1 MPTRENTIMYAM
13 YVIGEV
19 ESNWDWTGV
28 YRADPIT
35 IGMMQNYGQRAEICI
50 ERCAAEDPE
59 GYAAFKATA
68 PKLSAAVEQDYGWN
82 WWTGY
87 YVDDAEAAAWQ
98 TWAQR
103 DKNHVGQQKL
113 WVDDATGYIETLTG
127 WGLSED
133 RPQTLI
139 YAMSMYHQSP
149 REAGNVIGACGG
161 SATLDTMHAACMNNG
176 ILGRY
181 KNRYNTVYGRLSD
194 WDGESA
200 PPDFG
205 QVQDVGAGSGGQNT
219 GSTGQP
225 SAAVTRIQLDNGVM
239 TLWGSGI
246 YASGLTCYKSAPN
259 TWLPSISKTGEPNPG
274 TNTGGGSSTGN
285 TALDEMRQWLLDH
298 VGAFAYS
305 QGAGRMSP
313 EESGYTDC
321 SALMWYVYHLVTG
334 ENIGSW
340 TGDQQNYGEIIA
352 EGNGDLPQ
360 DDMQVMDLVFF
371 NWRGYNPSFDH
382 VEAYIGSNQLIGH
395 GGNPHMGPT
404 VKQDANAYARGAHD
418 WRVRRYV

>member
-1 MPTRENTIMYAM
+1 MPTRDNTIMYAM

-50 ERCAAEDPE
+50 ERCAAEDPD
-59 GYAAFKATA
+59 GYATFKAAA
-68 PKLSAAVEQDYGWN
+68 PKLAAAVEQDYGWT

-113 WVDDATGYIETLTG
+113 WVDDATGYIETLTE

-161 SATLDTMHAACMNNG
+161 SATLDTMHATCLNNG

-181 KNRYNTVYGRLSD
+181 RKRYNTVYSRLSD

-205 QVQDVGAGSGGQNT
+205 QVQDVGTGSGGQNT
-219 GSTGQP
+219 SSGGQP
-225 SAAVTRIQLDNGVM
+225 GATITRIQVDNGVI
-239 TLWGSGI
+239 TLWGAGI
-246 YASGLTCYKSAPN
+246 YANGLACYQSAPN
-259 TWLPSISKTGEPNPG
+259 TWLPSVSKTGEPNPG
-274 TNTGGGSSTGN
+274 TSTGGGSSSGN
-285 TALDEMRQWLLDH
+285 AALDEMKQWLLVH

-352 EGNGDLPQ
+352 EGSGDLPQ
-360 DDMQVMDLVFF
+360 DRMRVMDLVFF
-371 NWRGYNPSFDH
+371 NWHEFNSSFDH
-382 VEAYIGSNQLIGH
+382 VEAYIGDNQLIGH

>member
-1 MPTRENTIMYAM
+1 MPTRDNTIMYAM

-50 ERCAAEDPE
+50 ERCAAEDQD
-59 GYAAFKATA
+59 GYAAFKAAA
-68 PKLSAAVEQDYGWN
+68 PKLAAAVEQDYGWN

-87 YVDDAEAAAWQ
+87 YLSDAEADAWQ
-98 TWAQR
+98 AWAQR
-103 DKNHVGQQKL
+103 DKNHIGQQKL
-113 WVDDATGYIETLTG
+113 WIDDATGYIETLTG

-133 RPQTLI
+133 WPRTLI
-139 YAMSMYHQSP
+139 YAMAMYHQSP
-149 REAGNVIGACGG
+149 REAGNVIGVCGG
-161 SATLDTMHAACMNNG
+161 SATLDTVHAACLNNG

-181 KNRYNTVYGRLSD
+181 KNRYNTVYSRLSA

-205 QVQDVGAGSGGQNT
+205 QVSDIGTGSGGQNT

-285 TALDEMRQWLLDH
+285 TALNEMRQWLLDH

-321 SALMWYVYHLVTG
+321 SALMWYVYYLVTG

-352 EGNGDLPQ
+352 EGSGDLPQ
-360 DDMQVMDLVFF
+360 DEMQVMDLVFF

-382 VEAYIGSNQLIGH
+382 VEAYIGDNQLIGH

-404 VKQDANAYARGAHD
+404 VKRDANAYARGAHD

>member
-50 ERCAAEDPE
+50 ERCATEDPE
-59 GYAAFKATA
+59 GYTAFKAAA
-68 PKLSAAVEQDYGWN
+68 PKLAAAVEQDYGWN

-149 REAGNVIGACGG
+149 REAGNVVGACGG
-161 SATLDTMHAACMNNG
+161 SATLGTMHATCLNNG

-181 KNRYNTVYGRLSD
+181 TNRYNTVYSRLSD

-205 QVQDVGAGSGGQNT
+205 QVQDVGTGNGGQNT
-219 GSTGQP
+219 SSGGQP
-225 SAAVTRIQLDNGVM
+225 GAAITRIQVDNGVM
-239 TLWGSGI
+239 TLWGTGI
-246 YASGLTCYKSAPN
+246 YANGLACYQSAPN

-274 TNTGGGSSTGN
+274 TNTGGGSSSGN
-285 TALDEMRQWLLDH
+285 AALDEMRQWLLDH

-352 EGNGDLPQ
+352 EGSGDLPQ
-360 DDMQVMDLVFF
+360 DEMRVMDLVFF

-382 VEAYIGSNQLIGH
+382 VEAYIGDNQLIGH

>member
-1 MPTRENTIMYAM
+1 MPTRDNTIMYAM

-50 ERCAAEDPE
+50 ERCAAEDPD
-59 GYAAFKATA
+59 GYATFKAAA
-68 PKLSAAVEQDYGWN
+68 PKLAAAVEQDYGWN
-82 WWTGY
+82 WWTSY

-103 DKNHVGQQKL
+103 DKNHVGQQRL

-161 SATLDTMHAACMNNG
+161 SATLDTMHATCLNNG

-181 KNRYNTVYGRLSD
+181 TNRYNTVYSRLSD

-205 QVQDVGAGSGGQNT
+205 QVQDVGTGSGGQNT
-219 GSTGQP
+219 SSGGQP
-225 SAAVTRIQLDNGVM
+225 GATITRIQVDNGVI
-239 TLWGSGI
+239 TLWGTGI
-246 YASGLTCYKSAPN
+246 YANGLACYQSAPN
-259 TWLPSISKTGEPNPG
+259 TWLPSVSKTGEPNPG
-274 TNTGGGSSTGN
+274 TSTGGGSSSGN
-285 TALDEMRQWLLDH
+285 AALDEMKQWLLDH

-321 SALMWYVYHLVTG
+321 SALMWYVYHHVTG
-334 ENIGSW
+334 KNIGSW

-352 EGNGDLPQ
+352 EGSGDLPQ
-360 DDMQVMDLVFF
+360 DRMRVMDLVFF
-371 NWRGYNPSFDH
+371 NWHGFNPSFDH
-382 VEAYIGSNQLIGH
+382 VEAYIGDNQLIGH

>member
-1 MPTRENTIMYAM
+1 MPTRDNTIMYAM

-35 IGMMQNYGQRAEICI
+35 IGMMQNYGQRAEVCI
-50 ERCAAEDPE
+50 ERCAAEDLE
-59 GYAAFKATA
+59 GYTAFKAAA
-68 PKLSAAVEQDYGWN
+68 PKLAAAVEQDYDWN

-87 YVDDAEAAAWQ
+87 YADDAEAAAWQ
-98 TWAQR
+98 AWAQR

-113 WVDDATGYIETLTG
+113 WIDDATGYIETLTR

-133 RPQTLI
+133 WPRTLV

-161 SATLDTMHAACMNNG
+161 SATLDTMHATCLNNE

-181 KNRYNTVYGRLSD
+181 TNRYNTVYSRLSD

-219 GSTGQP
+219 GSTGQR
-225 SAAVTRIQLDNGVM
+225 SAAVTRVQLDNGVI

-246 YASGLTCYKSAPN
+246 YASGLACYKSAPN
-259 TWLPSISKTGEPNPG
+259 TWLPSVSKTGEPNPG
-274 TNTGGGSSTGN
+274 TSTGGGSSTGN
-285 TALDEMRQWLLDH
+285 AALSEMRQWLLDH

-340 TGDQQNYGEIIA
+340 TGDQQNYGETVA
-352 EGNGDLPQ
+352 EGSGDLPQ
-360 DDMQVMDLVFF
+360 DEMQVMDLVFF

-382 VEAYIGSNQLIGH
+382 VEAYIGGNQLIGH
-395 GGNPHMGPT
+395 GGNPNMGPT

>member
-50 ERCAAEDPE
+50 ERCASEDPE
-59 GYAAFKATA
+59 GYTAFKAAA
-68 PKLSAAVEQDYGWN
+68 PKLAAAVEQDYGWN

-98 TWAQR
+98 AWAQR
-103 DKNHVGQQKL
+103 DKNHIGQQKL
-113 WVDDATGYIETLTG
+113 WIDDATGYIETLTG

-161 SATLDTMHAACMNNG
+161 SATLDTMHATCMNNG

-181 KNRYNTVYGRLSD
+181 KNRYNTVYSRLSD

-205 QVQDVGAGSGGQNT
+205 QVQDVGTGSGGQNT

-225 SAAVTRIQLDNGVM
+225 SAAVTRVQLDNGVM
-239 TLWGSGI
+239 TLWGSGV
-246 YASGLTCYKSAPN
+246 YANGLTCYKSAPN

-274 TNTGGGSSTGN
+274 TSTDGGSSSGN
-285 TALDEMRQWLLDH
+285 AALNEMRQWLLDH

-321 SALMWYVYHLVTG
+321 SALMWYVYHHVTG

-352 EGNGDLPQ
+352 EGSGDLPQ
-360 DDMQVMDLVFF
+360 DEMRVMDLVFF

-382 VEAYIGSNQLIGH
+382 VEAYIGGNQLIGH

>member
-1 MPTRENTIMYAM
+1 MPTRDNTIMYAM

-50 ERCAAEDPE
+50 ERCAAEDPD
-59 GYAAFKATA
+59 GYATFKAAA
-68 PKLSAAVEQDYGWN
+68 PKLAAAVEQDYGWN
-82 WWTGY
+82 WWTSY

-161 SATLDTMHAACMNNG
+161 SATLDTMHATCLNNG

-181 KNRYNTVYGRLSD
+181 TNRYNTVYSRLSD

-219 GSTGQP
+219 SSSGQP
-225 SAAVTRIQLDNGVM
+225 GAAITRIQVDNGVM
-239 TLWGSGI
+239 TLWGTGI
-246 YASGLTCYKSAPN
+246 YANGLACYQSAPN
-259 TWLPSISKTGEPNPG
+259 TWLPSVSKTGEPNPG
-274 TNTGGGSSTGN
+274 TSTGGGSSSGN
-285 TALDEMRQWLLDH
+285 AALDEMKHWLLDH

-360 DDMQVMDLVFF
+360 DRMRVMDLVFF

-382 VEAYIGSNQLIGH
+382 VEAYIGDNQLIGH
-395 GGNPHMGPT
+395 GGIPHMGPT

>member
-1 MPTRENTIMYAM
+1 MPTRGNTIMYAM

-50 ERCAAEDPE
+50 ERCAAEDPD
-59 GYAAFKATA
+59 GYTAFKAAA
-68 PKLSAAVEQDYGWN
+68 PKLAAAVEQDYGWN

-139 YAMSMYHQSP
+139 YAMTMYHQSP

-161 SATLDTMHAACMNNG
+161 SATLDTMHATCMNNR

-205 QVQDVGAGSGGQNT
+205 QVQDVGAGGGGQNT
-219 GSTGQP
+219 SSGGQP
-225 SAAVTRIQLDNGVM
+225 GAAITRVQLGNGVM
-239 TLWGSGI
+239 TLWGTGI

-285 TALDEMRQWLLDH
+285 TALNEMRQWLLDH

-340 TGDQQNYGEIIA
+340 TGDQQNYGEIVA
-352 EGNGDLPQ
+352 EGSGDLPQ

-382 VEAYIGSNQLIGH
+382 VEAYIGGNQLIGH
-395 GGNPHMGPT
+395 GGPGKGPT

>member
-1 MPTRENTIMYAM
+1 MFAM

-59 GYAAFKATA
+59 GYTAFKAAA
-68 PKLSAAVEQDYGWN
+68 PTLAAAVEQDYGWN

-113 WVDDATGYIETLTG
+113 WIDDATGYIETLTG

-133 RPQTLI
+133 RPQTLV
-139 YAMSMYHQSP
+139 YAMAMYHQSP

-161 SATLDTMHAACMNNG
+161 SATLGTMHATCLNNG

-181 KNRYNTVYGRLSD
+181 ANRYNTVCSRLSD

-205 QVQDVGAGSGGQNT
+205 QVQDVGTGSGGQNT
-219 GSTGQP
+219 GSSGQP
-225 SAAVTRIQLDNGVM
+225 GAAIARIQVDNGVM
-239 TLWGSGI
+239 TLWGTGI
-246 YASGLTCYKSAPN
+246 YANGLACYRSAPN

-285 TALDEMRQWLLDH
+285 AALNEMRQWLLDH

-340 TGDQQNYGEIIA
+340 TGDQQSYGEIIA
-352 EGNGDLPQ
+352 EGSGDLPQ
-360 DDMQVMDLVFF
+360 DGMRVMDLVFF
-371 NWRGYNPSFDH
+371 NWRGHNPSFDH
-382 VEAYIGSNQLIGH
+382 VEAYIGGNQLIGH

>member
-1 MPTRENTIMYAM
+1 MPNRDNTIMYAM

-50 ERCAAEDPE
+50 ERCRDADRD
-59 GYAAFKATA
+59 GYEAFKAAA
-68 PKLSAAVEQDYGWN
+68 PNLAAAVEADYGWN

-87 YVDDAEAAAWQ
+87 YVDDAEADAWQ

-103 DKNHVGQQKL
+103 DENHVGQQQL
-113 WVDDATGYIETLTG
+113 WIDDANEYIDLLTG

-133 RPQTLI
+133 RPHTLI

-161 SATLDTMHAACMNNG
+161 SATLDTMHATCLNNG
-176 ILGRY
+176 ILGNY
-181 KNRYNTVYGRLSD
+181 TNRYNTVYGRLSE

-205 QVQDVGAGSGGQNT
+205 QVGEVGSGGGGQNT
-219 GSTGQP
+219 NSGQQGE
-225 SAAVTRIQLDNGVM
+225 AAVTRVQMDNGVI
-239 TLWGSGI
+239 TLWGTGM
-246 YASGLTCYKSAPN
+246 YENGLACYKAAPNVWLPCEGLTGEQNPN
-259 TWLPSISKTGEPNPG
+259 Q
-274 TNTGGGSSTGN
+274 NTGGGSATGN
-285 TALDEMRQWLLDH
+285 EALDKMRQWLIDH

-313 EESGYTDC
+313 EDSGYTDC
-321 SALMWYVYHLVTG
+321 SALMWYVYHIIAGVEVGT
-334 ENIGSW
+334 W
-340 TGDQQNYGEIIA
+340 TGDQQNYGWEIA
-352 EGNGDLPQ
+352 TGSGALPQ
-360 DDMQVMDLVFF
+360 DKMQVMDLVFF
-371 NWRGYNPSFDH
+371 NWSGYNPSYNH
-382 VEAYIGSNQLIGH
+382 VEAYIGNNQLIGH
-395 GGNPHMGPT
+395 GGPGAGPYI
-404 VKQDANAYARGAHD
+404 KENADAYASDASD
-418 WRVRRYV
+418 WAVRRYI

>member
-59 GYAAFKATA
+59 GYETFKAAA
-68 PKLSAAVEQDYGWN
+68 PKLAAAVEHDYGWN

-87 YVDDAEAAAWQ
+87 YVDGAEAAAWQ

-133 RPQTLI
+133 WPQTLI
-139 YAMSMYHQSP
+139 YAMAMYHQSP

-161 SATLDTMHAACMNNG
+161 SATLDTIHAACLNNG

-181 KNRYNTVYGRLSD
+181 KNRYNTVYGRLAD

-205 QVQDVGAGSGGQNT
+205 QVSGIGTGSGGQNT

-225 SAAVTRIQLDNGVM
+225 SAAITRVQLDNGVM

-285 TALDEMRQWLLDH
+285 TALNEMKQWLLDH

-352 EGNGDLPQ
+352 EGSGNLPQ
-360 DDMQVMDLVFF
+360 NEMRVMDLVFF
-371 NWRGYNPSFDH
+371 NWRGYNPPFDH
-382 VEAYIGSNQLIGH
+382 VEAYIGDNQLIGH